1 MRPRVP
7 VGVTK
12 PCESVLSWHKE
23 PETARAGKAAVT
35 LAGAAGYGTCV
46 GGFAAVV
53 LAGGAARRMG
63 GADKPTIP
71 VAGQSMLT
79 RVLAAV
85 HDADPRVVVG
95 RVPPDLPVEVAS
107 TSEQPPGGGPVAATA
122 AGLALVPENVS
133 FTALLAA
140 DLPLLTGEA
149 MDVLR
154 LTVESA
160 PMMQGAVYRDAE
172 GRRQSLCG
180 VWRTPALREAL
191 TRLAG
196 ERGSLQGAPMHALL
210 THLNF
215 IEVSWRRPGP
225 PPWFDCDT
233 DDDLRT
239 AEEWA
244 R

>member
-1 MRPRVP
+1 
-7 VGVTK
+7 
-12 PCESVLSWHKE
+12 
-23 PETARAGKAAVT
+23 
-35 LAGAAGYGTCV
+35 
-46 GGFAAVV
+46 
-53 LAGGAARRMG
+53 MG
-63 GADKPTIP
+63 GADKPWRP

-95 RVPPDLPVEVAS
+95 PVPPDLPVHVHS
-107 TSEQPPGGGPVAATA
+107 TREQPPGGGPVAAAA
-122 AGLALVPENVS
+122 AGLALVPENVA

-149 MDVLR
+149 IDVLR

-160 PMMQGAVYRDAE
+160 PMQGAVYRDAE
-172 GRRQSLCG
+172 GRRQLLCG
-180 VWRTPALREAL
+180 VWRTSALRDAVS
-191 TRLAG
+191 RLDV
-196 ERGSLQGAPMHALL
+196 ERGGLSGASVRDLMEYLRVA
-210 THLNF
+210 
-215 IEVSWRRPGP
+215 EVSWRRPGP

-233 DDDLRT
+233 DDDLRA

>member
-1 MRPRVP
+1 VATHR
-7 VGVTK
+7 
-12 PCESVLSWHKE
+12 
-23 PETARAGKAAVT
+23 T
-35 LAGAAGYGTCV
+35 LAGMATVTIESWPGYGTYV

-63 GADKPTIP
+63 GADKPALP

-95 RVPPDLPVEVAS
+95 RVPPDLPVHVDTTRE
-107 TSEQPPGGGPVAATA
+107 EPPGGGPVAAA
-122 AGLALVPENVS
+122 SAGLALVPMDVT

-149 MDVLR
+149 IDVLR
-154 LTVESA
+154 LTMESV
-160 PMMQGAVYRDAE
+160 PMQGAVYRDAE
-172 GRRQSLCG
+172 GRRQMLCG
-180 VWRTPALREAL
+180 VWRTAALRDAMD
-191 TRLAG
+191 RLGAG
-196 ERGSLQGAPMHALL
+196 RGGLHGASVRELME
-210 THLNF
+210 HLRVA
-215 IEVSWRRPGP
+215 EVSWRRPGP

-233 DDDLRT
+233 DEDLRL

-244 R
+244 K

>member
-1 MRPRVP
+1 
-7 VGVTK
+7 
-12 PCESVLSWHKE
+12 
-23 PETARAGKAAVT
+23 
-35 LAGAAGYGTCV
+35 V

-63 GADKPTIP
+63 GADKPTLP
-71 VAGQSMLT
+71 VGGQSMLT

-85 HDADPRVVVG
+85 HDADPRIVVG
-95 RVPPDLPVEVAS
+95 PVPPDLPVKVHS
-107 TSEQPPGGGPVAATA
+107 TREDPPGGGPVAATA
-122 AGLALVPENVS
+122 AGLALVPADITY
-133 FTALLAA
+133 TALLAA

-149 MDVLR
+149 IDVLR

-160 PMMQGAVYRDAE
+160 PMQGAVYRDAE
-172 GRRQSLCG
+172 GRRQMLCG
-180 VWRTPALREAL
+180 VWRTSALREAVD
-191 TRLAG
+191 RLAA
-196 ERGSLQGAPMHALL
+196 ERGDLRGASVRELME
-210 THLNF
+210 HLRVA
-215 IEVSWRRPGP
+215 EVSWRRPGP

>member
-1 MRPRVP
+1 MLPAP
-7 VGVTK
+7 
-12 PCESVLSWHKE
+12 
-23 PETARAGKAAVT
+23 
-35 LAGAAGYGTCV
+35 AGYGTYV

-63 GADKPTIP
+63 GADKPALP

-95 RVPPDLPVEVAS
+95 RVPPDLPVHVHS
-107 TSEQPPGGGPVAATA
+107 TQEDPPGGGPVAATS
-122 AGLALVPENVS
+122 AGLALVPPEVS
-133 FTALLAA
+133 LVALLAA

-149 MDVLR
+149 IDVLR

-160 PMMQGAVYRDAE
+160 PMQGAVYRDAD
-172 GRRQSLCG
+172 GRRQLLCG
-180 VWRTPALREAL
+180 VWRTAALREAVD
-191 TRLAG
+191 RLAE
-196 ERGSLQGAPMHALL
+196 ERGTLHGASVRSLMEYLRVA
-210 THLNF
+210 
-215 IEVSWRRPGP
+215 EVSWRRSGP

-233 DDDLRT
+233 DDDLRA
-239 AEEWA
+239 AEEWV

>member
-1 MRPRVP
+1 MDRAYAPR
-7 VGVTK
+7 GGG
-12 PCESVLSWHKE
+12 
-23 PETARAGKAAVT
+23 ARGENAGAEERADPRAVT
-35 LAGAAGYGTCV
+35 LESSPGYGTYV

-63 GADKPTIP
+63 GADKPTLP
-71 VAGQSMLT
+71 VGGQSMLT

-95 RVPPDLPVEVAS
+95 RVPPDLAAHVDS
-107 TSEQPPGGGPVAATA
+107 TREQPPGGGPVAAAA
-122 AGLALVPENVS
+122 AGLALVPPDVT

-149 MDVLR
+149 IDVLR

-160 PMMQGAVYRDAE
+160 PMQGAVYRDAE
-172 GRRQSLCG
+172 GRRQMLCG
-180 VWRTPALREAL
+180 VWRTKALRDAID
-191 TRLAG
+191 RLQV
-196 ERGSLQGAPMHALL
+196 ERGSLHGASVRELMEYLRVA
-210 THLNF
+210 
-215 IEVSWRRPGP
+215 EVSWRRPGP

-244 R
+244 K

>member
-1 MRPRVP
+1 M
-7 VGVTK
+7 
-12 PCESVLSWHKE
+12 
-23 PETARAGKAAVT
+23 
-35 LAGAAGYGTCV
+35 

-63 GADKPTIP
+63 GADKPTLT

-95 RVPPDLPVEVAS
+95 RIPGDFPVPVHVTREDPA
-107 TSEQPPGGGPVAATA
+107 GGGPVAAAA
-122 AGLALVPENVS
+122 AGVALVPERVTY
-133 FTALLAA
+133 TALLAA

-149 MDVLR
+149 IDVLR
-154 LTVESA
+154 LTLESA
-160 PMMQGAVYRDAE
+160 PMDGALYRDAD
-172 GRRQSLCG
+172 GHLQLLCG
-180 VWRTPALREAL
+180 VWRTARLRAALQQL
-191 TRLAG
+191 TAV
-196 ERGSLQGAPMHALL
+196 RGGLHGAPVRALL
-210 THLNF
+210 EHARVA
-215 IEVSWRRPGP
+215 EVSWRRPGP

>member
-1 MRPRVP
+1 
-7 VGVTK
+7 
-12 PCESVLSWHKE
+12 
-23 PETARAGKAAVT
+23 
-35 LAGAAGYGTCV
+35 
-46 GGFAAVV
+46 VV

-63 GADKPTIP
+63 GADKPTLP

-95 RVPPDLPVEVAS
+95 RVPTDLPVSVHVTREEPA
-107 TSEQPPGGGPVAATA
+107 GGGPVAAAA
-122 AGLALVPENVS
+122 AGLALVPDTVA

-140 DLPLLTGEA
+140 DLPFLTGEA
-149 MDVLR
+149 IDVLR
-154 LTVESA
+154 LTMESA
-160 PMMQGAVYRDAE
+160 PMEGAVYRDAE
-172 GRRQSLCG
+172 GHLQVLCG
-180 VWRTPALREAL
+180 VWRTKSLRAALD
-191 TRLAG
+191 RLAE
-196 ERGSLQGAPMHALL
+196 ERGDLSGAPVRALL
-210 THLNF
+210 DKVRVA
-215 IEVSWRRPGP
+215 EVSWRRPGP

>member
-1 MRPRVP
+1 
-7 VGVTK
+7 
-12 PCESVLSWHKE
+12 
-23 PETARAGKAAVT
+23 
-35 LAGAAGYGTCV
+35 
-46 GGFAAVV
+46 
-53 LAGGAARRMG
+53 MG
-63 GADKPTIP
+63 GADKPTLP
-71 VAGQSMLT
+71 VGGQSMLT

-95 RVPPDLPVEVAS
+95 RVPPDLPVPVHVTRE
-107 TSEQPPGGGPVAATA
+107 EPPGGGPVAAAA
-122 AGLALVPENVS
+122 AGLALVPEDVS

-149 MDVLR
+149 IDVLR

-160 PMMQGAVYRDAE
+160 PLQGAVYRDAE
-172 GRRQSLCG
+172 GRRQTLCG
-180 VWRTPALREAL
+180 VWRTAALREAISK
-191 TRLAG
+191 LAE
-196 ERGSLQGAPMHALL
+196 ERGSLHGASMHALL
-210 THLNF
+210 DHLRF

>member
-1 MRPRVP
+1 
-7 VGVTK
+7 
-12 PCESVLSWHKE
+12 
-23 PETARAGKAAVT
+23 
-35 LAGAAGYGTCV
+35 
-46 GGFAAVV
+46 
-53 LAGGAARRMG
+53 MG

-71 VAGQSMLT
+71 VAGQPMLT

-95 RVPPDLPVEVAS
+95 RVPPDLPVQVAS
-107 TSEQPPGGGPVAATA
+107 TSEEPRGGGPVAAAA
-122 AGLALVPENVS
+122 AGLALVPESVS

-149 MDVLR
+149 IDVLR

-160 PMMQGAVYRDAE
+160 PMQGALYRDSE
-172 GRRQSLCG
+172 GRLQTLCG
-180 VWRTPALREAL
+180 VWRTNALRKAL
-191 TRLAG
+191 DQLKQ
-196 ERGSLQGAPMHALL
+196 ERGDLHGASMRSLLD
-210 THLNF
+210 HLQF

>member
-1 MRPRVP
+1 M
-7 VGVTK
+7 
-12 PCESVLSWHKE
+12 
-23 PETARAGKAAVT
+23 
-35 LAGAAGYGTCV
+35 

-63 GADKPTIP
+63 GADKAAIP

-85 HDADPRVVVG
+85 HDADPQVVVG

-107 TSEQPPGGGPVAATA
+107 TSEEPRGGGPVAATA
-122 AGLALVPENVS
+122 AGLALVPRDVS

-149 MDVLR
+149 IDVLR

-160 PMMQGAVYRDAE
+160 PLEGAVYRDAE
-172 GRRQSLCG
+172 GRRQALCG
-180 VWRTPALREAL
+180 VWRTNALRDAVSK
-191 TRLAG
+191 LAE
-196 ERGSLQGAPMHALL
+196 ERGGLHGASMHALL
-210 THLNF
+210 EHLRF

-239 AEEWA
+239 AEEWV

>member
-1 MRPRVP
+1 VNAQAEERANPR
-7 VGVTK
+7 
-12 PCESVLSWHKE
+12 
-23 PETARAGKAAVT
+23 AVT
-35 LAGAAGYGTCV
+35 LESPSGYGTYV
-46 GGFAAVV
+46 GGYAAVV

-63 GADKPTIP
+63 GADKPTLP
-71 VAGQSMLT
+71 VGGQSMLT

-95 RVPPDLPVEVAS
+95 RVPPDLPVHVHS
-107 TSEQPPGGGPVAATA
+107 TREEPAGGGPVAAA
-122 AGLALVPENVS
+122 SAGLALVPEHVT

-149 MDVLR
+149 IDVLR

-160 PMMQGAVYRDAE
+160 PMQGAVYRDSE
-172 GRRQSLCG
+172 GRRQMLCG
-180 VWRTPALREAL
+180 VWRTQALRDAVDRL
-191 TRLAG
+191 TK
-196 ERGSLQGAPMHALL
+196 ERGSLHGASVRELMEFLRVA
-210 THLNF
+210 
-215 IEVSWRRPGP
+215 EVSWRRPGP

-244 R
+244 K

>member
-1 MRPRVP
+1 M
-7 VGVTK
+7 
-12 PCESVLSWHKE
+12 
-23 PETARAGKAAVT
+23 AAVT
-35 LAGAAGYGTCV
+35 PAVEPGYGTYV

-63 GADKPTIP
+63 GADKPALP

-85 HDADPRVVVG
+85 HDANPRVVVG
-95 RVPPDLPVEVAS
+95 RVPPDLPVHVHTTRE
-107 TSEQPPGGGPVAATA
+107 EPPGGGPVAAA
-122 AGLALVPENVS
+122 SAGLALVPSDVT

-149 MDVLR
+149 IDVLR
-154 LTVESA
+154 LTVESV
-160 PMMQGAVYRDAE
+160 PMQGAVYRDAE
-172 GRRQSLCG
+172 GRRQMLCG
-180 VWRTPALREAL
+180 VWRTAALRDAMN
-191 TRLAG
+191 RLDT
-196 ERGSLQGAPMHALL
+196 ERGGLRGVSVRDLMG
-210 THLNF
+210 HLRVA
-215 IEVSWRRPGP
+215 EVSWRRPGP

-233 DDDLRT
+233 DDDLRI

>member
-1 MRPRVP
+1 VRTR
-7 VGVTK
+7 GNGT
-12 PCESVLSWHKE
+12 S
-23 PETARAGKAAVT
+23 AVT
-35 LAGAAGYGTCV
+35 LESSPGYGTYV

-63 GADKPTIP
+63 GADKPTLT

-85 HDADPRVVVG
+85 HDANPRIVVG
-95 RVPPDLPVEVAS
+95 RVPPDLALHVHS
-107 TSEQPPGGGPVAATA
+107 TSEEPPGGGPVAATS
-122 AGLALVPENVS
+122 AGLALVPEGVT

-149 MDVLR
+149 IDVLR
-154 LTVESA
+154 LTLESV
-160 PMMQGAVYRDAE
+160 PMQGAVYRDAE
-172 GRRQSLCG
+172 GRRQVLCG
-180 VWRTPALREAL
+180 VWRTKALREAIGRL
-191 TRLAG
+191 T
-196 ERGSLQGAPMHALL
+196 EDRGWLHGASVRELMEYLRVA
-210 THLNF
+210 
-215 IEVSWRRPGP
+215 EVSWRRPGP

-233 DDDLRT
+233 DDDLRI

>member
-1 MRPRVP
+1 M
-7 VGVTK
+7 
-12 PCESVLSWHKE
+12 LASW
-23 PETARAGKAAVT
+23 P
-35 LAGAAGYGTCV
+35 GYGTYV

-63 GADKPTIP
+63 GADKPALP

-95 RVPPDLPVEVAS
+95 RVPPDLPVHVHS
-107 TSEQPPGGGPVAATA
+107 TREDPPGGGPVAATS
-122 AGLALVPENVS
+122 AGLALVPPEISLV
-133 FTALLAA
+133 ALLAA

-149 MDVLR
+149 IDVLR

-160 PMMQGAVYRDAE
+160 PMQGAVYRDAD
-172 GRRQSLCG
+172 GRRQLLCG
-180 VWRTPALREAL
+180 VWRTAALRAAVD
-191 TRLAG
+191 RLAE
-196 ERGSLQGAPMHALL
+196 ERGSLHGASVRSLMEYLRVA
-210 THLNF
+210 
-215 IEVSWRRPGP
+215 EVSWRRSGP

-239 AEEWA
+239 AEEWV